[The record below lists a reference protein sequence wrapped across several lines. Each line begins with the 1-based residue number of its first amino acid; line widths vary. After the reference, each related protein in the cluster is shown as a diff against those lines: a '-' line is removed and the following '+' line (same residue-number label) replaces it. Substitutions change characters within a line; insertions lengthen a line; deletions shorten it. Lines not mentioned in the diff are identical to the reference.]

1 MKKLVRKIELV
12 KQQIKSQIVQRMHE
26 LKQNFDDE
34 EKVFSE
40 LCFCITTANN
50 KATTGL
56 LVQEK
61 IVPRI
66 HSLTEKQIASELRGL
81 GSRFH
86 NNKAKYLHEAKKH
99 KNIKYILKNF
109 ENEFQAREW
118 IVENVK
124 GIGYKEASHFLR
136 NIGYQNLAILDRHVL
151 NLMKEFKL
159 IQEKPKTLTKN
170 KYLELEENLKLL
182 AEELKMT
189 QSELDFY
196 LWYMKTGKILK

>member
-1 MKKLVRKIELV
+1 M
-12 KQQIKSQIVQRMHE
+12 QE
-26 LKQNFDDE
+26 LKNNFNDE
-34 EKVFSE
+34 EKIYSE

-66 HSLTEKQIASELRGL
+66 HSLTEKQIANELKNL

-86 NNKAKYLHEAKKH
+86 NNKAKYLYQAKKY
-99 KNIKYILKNF
+99 KNIEHSLKNF

-118 IVENVK
+118 IVENIK
-124 GIGYKEASHFLR
+124 GLGYKEASHFIR

-159 IQEKPKTLTKN
+159 IKEKPKTLTKN
-170 KYLELEENLKLL
+170 KYLELEEKLKLL
-182 AEELKMT
+182 AKEVKMT